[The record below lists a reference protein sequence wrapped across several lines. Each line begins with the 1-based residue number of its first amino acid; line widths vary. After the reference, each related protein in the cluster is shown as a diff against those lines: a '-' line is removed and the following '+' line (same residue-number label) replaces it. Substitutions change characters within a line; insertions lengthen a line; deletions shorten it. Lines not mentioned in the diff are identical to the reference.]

1 MKRCGMSAI
10 FFLSF
15 VIISMIAIPTLA
27 QPPGWSGDENLAFLM
42 EINDVSIADSNLE
55 NPIPIEPSQPTSIF
69 LTYTT
74 GANLTL
80 LSGTFTLSYLGFPLF
95 TQPFSFNKQLD
106 EGDSEDLINDTID
119 LSSLVAGGNLS
130 LITGTITGSFSFT
143 YELLSQ
149 SGNITIADDFVLRI
163 GASGAAAVISVSGL
177 LTLGLTLLSIF
188 SLLLALDEFQMGILA
203 ARKIRSA
210 KKAGDVSFF
219 PRPVVLRRKQ
229 KKDHETPSDEVLVE
243 HVSSVAGSGW
253 DGKRCPQCR
262 KKWKKEAIECSKCG
276 LDRASAMHVFSDEIS
291 QYAPKAFSI
300 VPRKGTITVGKF
312 GKKLKLK
319 PDKSGALAA
328 ALTNIGELQTKSV
341 KTPLSKIAFSGI
353 TIAGT
358 YWSWMQLLS
367 GATPNLVDIAIT
379 TALGLAVSIF
389 IAYFMK
395 WLARVPE
402 LGYD

>member
-1 MKRCGMSAI
+1 MTA
-10 FFLSF
+10 
-15 VIISMIAIPTLA
+15 
-27 QPPGWSGDENLAFLM
+27 
-42 EINDVSIADSNLE
+42 
-55 NPIPIEPSQPTSIF
+55 
-69 LTYTT
+69 
-74 GANLTL
+74 ANLTL

-106 EGDSEDLINDTID
+106 EGASENLINSTLD
-119 LSSLVAGGNLS
+119 LSSLIVGGNLS
-130 LITGTITGSFSFT
+130 LVTGTITGSFSFT

-149 SGNITIADDFVLRI
+149 PGNITVADDFVLRI
-163 GASGAAAVISVSGL
+163 GATGAAAIISVSGL
-177 LTLGLTLLSIF
+177 LTLGLTLFSIF
-188 SLLLALDEFQMGILA
+188 SLLIALDEFQMGILA

-219 PRPVVLRRKQ
+219 PRPVVIRRKW
-229 KKDHETPSDEVLVE
+229 KKGHENPSDEMLVE
-243 HVSSVAGSGW
+243 RVSSVAGSGW
-253 DGKRCPQCR
+253 NGKRCPQCH
-262 KKWKKEAIECSKCG
+262 KKWKKDANECSKCG
-276 LDRASAMHVFSDEIS
+276 LDRASAMHIFSDEIS
-291 QYAPKAFSI
+291 QYAPKALSI
-300 VPRKGTITVGKF
+300 VPRKGTMTVGRF

-319 PDKSGALAA
+319 PYKSGALAA
-328 ALTNIGELQTKSV
+328 ALMNIGEIQTKSV

-367 GATPNLVDIAIT
+367 GAIPSLVDIAIT
-379 TALGLAVSIF
+379 TALGLAVSVF